1 MNPPPPQTRTIE
13 YLADTLGHPYAT
25 LGYNVPEQKYH
36 HNLHPSTRLPSLKC
50 PGTKGAIP
58 TPPGGSRL
66 THLKT
71 LRRARA
77 SFPLKSLEMYGEQ
90 ITRICPLFKLNF
102 PTFFCAATTQNV
114 NHYPPKFLVP
124 CPNEPGTCRA
134 CGVETITFLFHDAQ
148 YRVYI

>member
-1 MNPPPPQTRTIE
+1 MVNAARWLNPPPPQTRTIE
-13 YLADTLGHPYAT
+13 YLADTLGHLWAT

-102 PTFFCAATTQNV
+102 PTFFSEATTQNV

-124 CPNEPGTCRA
+124 AKKAPP
-134 CGVETITFLFHDAQ
+134 LPK
-148 YRVYI
+148 